1 MPLRD
6 HFHEPLAPSRSWTA
20 FTAAWAT
27 YVAETLNDR
36 LPEGYFAEPTA
47 QFAIEIDVATWEEPG
62 GPPRQQPPPETGWVP
77 SAPQATLPFVIVT
90 DVVEVRVMRFEG
102 GPVLAAAVEFV
113 SPGNKDRPADR
124 TAFVSK
130 CATFL
135 QQGVGLIVVDVVTT
149 RRATLHRDLLGRVSP
164 EEPEAPAADL
174 FAAAYRP
181 VSRDKQATL
190 EVWHEPLAL
199 GRPLPTLPLWVRGG
213 FCLPLGLEATCEHTC
228 RKLRLGANGA

>member
-27 YVAETLNDR
+27 YMAEHLNDR

-47 QFAIEIDVATWEEPG
+47 QFAIEIDV
-62 GPPRQQPPPETGWVP
+62 V
-77 SAPQATLPFVIVT
+77 QAR
-90 DVVEVRVMRFEG
+90 EVRLMRFEG
-102 GPVLAAAVEFV
+102 NPVLDAAVEFV
-113 SPGNKDRPADR
+113 SPGNKDRPAER

-130 CATFL
+130 CAAFL
-135 QQGVGLIVVDVVTT
+135 QQGVCLIIVDVVTA
-149 RRATLHRDLLGRVSP
+149 RRATLHRDLLARVSP
-164 EEPEAPAADL
+164 GEPEAPTADL

-199 GRPLPTLPLWVRGG
+199 GRPLPTLPLRVRGG
-213 FCLPLGLEATCEHTC
+213 FYLPLDLEATYEHTC
-228 RKLRLGANGA
+228 RKLRLGGNRA